1 MFNINMDNN
10 KTSMY
15 SDFEDDDEILNTEEK
30 YHSFNDILVN
40 YDTLKVNNI
49 TSNVMTKFE
58 KAKVLGIRA
67 QQISKGANPLTDPGN
82 LTSVE
87 LIAAKELKEKK
98 TPFILKRKVANKY
111 EYWRIEDLEIN

>member
-1 MFNINMDNN
+1 MDNN
-10 KTSMY
+10 KSVY
-15 SDFEDDDEILNTEEK
+15 SDIEDDDEILNSEES
-30 YHSFNDILVN
+30 YHSYNDILVN
-40 YDTLKVNNI
+40 YDTLKVNNV

-67 QQISKGANPLTDPGN
+67 QQISKGANPLTDTGN

-111 EYWRIEDLEIN
+111 EYWKIEDMEIN